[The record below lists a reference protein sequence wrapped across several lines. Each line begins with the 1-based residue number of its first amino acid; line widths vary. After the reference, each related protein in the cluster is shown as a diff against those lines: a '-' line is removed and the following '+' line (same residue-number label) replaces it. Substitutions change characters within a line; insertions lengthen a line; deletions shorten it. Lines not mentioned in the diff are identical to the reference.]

1 MPYDTPR
8 LILREL
14 TSADAPEIERIFSHP
29 DFFYAQFMQKNTP
42 VAKAAKNFINLV
54 EMNHSANPR
63 TGWFMAIIKK
73 EDKKFIGMR
82 ALDELKEHPEF
93 GLEAESSAFIDAT
106 EWNKGYSFEAAQAMK
121 DFAKSLG
128 IQSLY
133 ATADPRNIGSW
144 RNLEKLGMQRTGM
157 QEISKYTERDGSP
170 AARWFY
176 RVVL

>member
-1 MPYDTPR
+1 MLHDTPR

-14 TSADAPEIERIFSHP
+14 TAADTPDIERIFSHP
-29 DFFYAQFMQKNTP
+29 DFFYAQFMQNNTP
-42 VAKAAKNFINLV
+42 VAEAAKNFINLV
-54 EMNHSANPR
+54 EMNHSTNPR

-93 GLEAESSAFIDAT
+93 GLEAESSVFIDVA

-121 DFAKSLG
+121 GFAKSLG

-133 ATADPRNIGSW
+133 ATADPRNTGSW
-144 RNLEKLGMQRTGM
+144 RNLEKLGMQCMGL

-170 AARWFY
+170 AARLFY
-176 RVVL
+176 RVAL